1 MSVTGL
7 IYVVLIAVWGVVLVP
22 RWLRRHDES
31 KRFKDRDRMA
41 AALTHESDIDDDSI
55 EVHDGDHHRAATWGE
70 YVRGLTHI
78 DVGHY
83 ARALSS
89 RQRSVAAGRR
99 RRVLMILGAVLAV
112 SLVGSFAGLL
122 PGSLVALS
130 TLVLVGYVS
139 VMFYQ
144 LRRRELALAGAAT
157 GAPDLMSQADGS
169 MGNPAGT
176 LVDGVRVVEP
186 ANTWEPR
193 ETTLPTY
200 VSKTK
205 ASKIPRRIDLTS
217 GWTGADM
224 VARAREQQASPE
236 LRDQFTRE
244 WSAVQPDEDAEVA
257 HYAQGY
263 DEDEGYYRRA
273 VNE

>member
-1 MSVTGL
+1 
-7 IYVVLIAVWGVVLVP
+7 
-22 RWLRRHDES
+22 
-31 KRFKDRDRMA
+31 MA
-41 AALTHESDIDDDSI
+41 AALAHESDVDDDSI

-83 ARALSS
+83 TRALST
-89 RQRSVAAGRR
+89 RQRSFAASRR
-99 RRVLMILGAVLAV
+99 RRVLMILGIILAASV
-112 SLVGSFAGLL
+112 VGSLAGFL

-130 TLVLVGYVS
+130 TLALAGYVS

-144 LRRRELALAGAAT
+144 LRRRELGLT
-157 GAPDLMSQADGS
+157 GTAPDVDQAMAQADGAA
-169 MGNPAGT
+169 NRPAGT
-176 LVDGVRVVEP
+176 VVDGVRVVEP
-186 ANTWEPR
+186 SNTWEAR

-224 VARAREQQASPE
+224 VAQAREQQASPE

-244 WSAVQPDEDAEVA
+244 WTAVQPDEDAEVA
-257 HYAQGY
+257 QYAQGY